1 MTIKQI
7 YIARHGYRANWLPP
21 PHPPNPTGIDSDPPL
36 APHGVDQAK
45 QLAAY
50 ITSLPTADKP
60 QYILTSP
67 FYRCVETAHPI
78 AEMLD
83 LDIAIERGC
92 GQFFPK
98 LTTKEVWHR
107 DDTVGVVPDLSGET
121 EEDIFNRCKLFWSKF
136 IPVFESKYPEY
147 ENVLIVSH
155 AATKIALGMSL
166 LGFDDVFQQI
176 DNDGT
181 YLRAGA
187 CSIDKYVKD
196 GDRWDLRM
204 NGNCEFLT
212 DGEEMNWTFHSAF
225 EAGSDEDIKAR
236 KEEAERKEAEKKAK
250 EKEPTPVTETA
261 AGTDEESKGNSN
273 IEYEL
278 SIVDNQIYQTNWA
291 RLVGTDLIF
300 DEYGELIGKV
310 NEHLVGDPNVKI
322 NAKAE
327 KDKTPDSPQGKQ
339 EGFAQTA
346 FFRKAM
352 KAVSTKNQSKT
363 PDVDVEM
370 S

>member
-92 GQFFPK
+92 GEWYKKNRGVIPAPADYEQLGQFFPK

-136 IPVFESKYPEY
+136 IPVFEAKYPEY

-196 GDRWDLRM
+196 GDKWDLRM

-273 IEYEL
+273 IEYE
-278 SIVDNQIYQTNWA
+278 V
-291 RLVGTDLIF
+291 R
-300 DEYGELIGKV
+300 
-310 NEHLVGDPNVKI
+310 
-322 NAKAE
+322 
-327 KDKTPDSPQGKQ
+327 
-339 EGFAQTA
+339 
-346 FFRKAM
+346 
-352 KAVSTKNQSKT
+352 
-363 PDVDVEM
+363 
-370 S
+370 